1 MALPKLNATPMYE
14 MTIPSTGQVV
24 RYRPYLVK
32 EEKIM
37 MLAFESGDTR
47 AALNSVI
54 DTIDICLEESANVNV
69 NELSLFD
76 IEYMFVKLRS
86 KSVGEVSNL
95 VSTCINSECKHKN
108 PIQVDLET
116 LDLNVPE
123 GDTIVPLTDNIKVE
137 LKYPS
142 YKSMIQSD
150 IEKLEE
156 NPEVALELISKCIVA
171 ILTDEERINAK
182 DESVEDLKQFI
193 ESMTS
198 SQFQKVAGFF
208 ENMPR
213 LEKNISYN
221 CQKCGKENMILL
233 KGLDNFF

>member
-123 GDTIVPLTDNIKVE
+123 GDTIIPLTDNIKVE

-213 LEKNISYN
+213 LEKEISYN
-221 CQKCGKENMILL
+221 CQKCTKENLILL

>member
-213 LEKNISYN
+213 LEKDISYN